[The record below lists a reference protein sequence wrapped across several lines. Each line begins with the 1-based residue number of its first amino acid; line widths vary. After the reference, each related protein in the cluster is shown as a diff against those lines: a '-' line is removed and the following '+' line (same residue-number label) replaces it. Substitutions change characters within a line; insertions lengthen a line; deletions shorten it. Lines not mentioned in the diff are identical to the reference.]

1 MSIIIENFEFRT
13 RPMRTRFPFRYGI
26 AAMTELPHVFLHIT
40 VNLNGER
47 TDGIASE
54 GLPPKWFTKNPST
67 RFEEDLPQ
75 MHRALEKAVSFGLNQ
90 ESESVFSLWQKI
102 YQFQESWANAEKIP
116 PLLAHLGTSLVER
129 ALIDAFCRGTGHSF
143 AEALRTNEFGI
154 ALDSIHPELGRL
166 DPIEWLPQEPEKSLI
181 ARHTIGLGDALTAN
195 DIEKEELCDDGLPQ
209 ALDDAIRYYGLTH
222 FKVKL
227 SGNLE
232 SDLLRLKNIAQMLG
246 QLVPEFKFTLDG
258 NEQYPNV
265 MAFREHWEQFVKDPI
280 LESFLG
286 DSHLLFVEQPIHRD
300 FALHESVREEI
311 ESWDSGPAMIIDE
324 SDGELDS
331 LRRAIELGYRGTSH
345 KNCKGVFKGIAN
357 ACLLESLR
365 REGTG
370 PWILSGEDLANVGP
384 VALLNDLAVM
394 SSLGIQHVERN
405 GHHYFSGLSV
415 FPRSLQQDICSV
427 HPDLYEWI
435 DSGFASLIITEGSIL
450 TESIISAPFG
460 CGMELTEEI
469 LLNLGDSG
477 LISGQFSD

>member
-1 MSIIIENFEFRT
+1 MSITIENFEFRT

-40 VNLNGER
+40 LDLNGEKI
-47 TDGIASE
+47 DGIASE

-75 MHRALEKAVSFGLNQ
+75 MYQVLEKAISFGLDQ
-90 ESESVFSLWQKI
+90 ESESVFALWKKI
-102 YQFQESWANAEKIP
+102 YDCQDSWAKTEKVP

-129 ALIDAFCRGTGHSF
+129 AVIDAFCRGAGCTFS
-143 AEALRTNEFGI
+143 EALRNNQFGI
-154 ALDSIHPELGRL
+154 TLESIHSELRGSN
-166 DPIEWLPQEPEKSLI
+166 PVEWLPKEPEKSII
-181 ARHTIGLGDALTAN
+181 ARHTIGLGDALTAD
-195 DIEKEELCDDGLPQ
+195 DIKKEELCDDGLPQ
-209 ALDDAIRYYGLTH
+209 ALDDAIRYYSLTH

-232 SDLLRLKNIAQMLG
+232 SDLPRLRGIAKTLR

-265 MAFREHWEQFVKDPI
+265 MDFREHWERFLEDPI
-280 LESFLG
+280 LERFLS

-300 FALHESVREEI
+300 FALHESVRQEI
-311 ESWDSGPAMIIDE
+311 ESWESGPPMIIDE

-331 LRRAIELGYRGTSH
+331 LRRALELGYRGTSH
-345 KNCKGVFKGIAN
+345 KNCKGVFKGVAN
-357 ACLLESLR
+357 ACLLEYLR

-394 SSLGIQHVERN
+394 SSLGVQHVERN

-415 FPRSLQQDICSV
+415 FPRSLQEDICAA

-435 DSGFASLIITEGSIL
+435 DSGFASLVIKEGSIL
-450 TESIISAPFG
+450 AESIISGPFG
-460 CGMELTEEI
+460 CAMVLSEKMLR
-469 LLNLGDSG
+469 NLGDPG
-477 LISGQFSD
+477 LNSGQFSN